1 MQVAAYARV
10 SSRRQAQ
17 AQTIEQQLD
26 RLRTHAAACGWEL
39 VQEHVFRDDGYSGAS
54 LGRPGLDRLCD
65 AAAGARLDRVLIT
78 APDRLA
84 RNSVHQVLLVEEL
97 QGHGVM
103 VEFLDRPMS
112 QDPHDQL
119 LLQIRGAVAEYERT
133 LITERMRRGRLRKLR
148 AGILLPWTRPPYGYR
163 VDPERPRDPA
173 GVRLDEA
180 EASVVREL
188 FAWFADEGTLVCE
201 LARRLHRPGIASP
214 FGLES
219 WHFSTVRNVLNNPV
233 YFGQVFGNR
242 LRTRPVQRRRSA
254 LRPAGRAGDS
264 RRVVDPA
271 EWIAVATVPAIVTR
285 EQFERARERLAYS
298 QRMAPRNNRV
308 HEYLL
313 RGLVSCGHCRQA
325 CAGRHVWR
333 GYDYYVCRTRTR
345 PSPQSPGERCPTR
358 CIPGRPLEELVWRD
372 LCEVLTAP
380 EMIVHAMGR
389 ARGGHWLP
397 QEMQARRTNLR
408 RARAGLQQQ
417 VERLTEAYLA
427 GVVPLSEYQR
437 RRREVETRLLALEGQ
452 ERELAHDAGRQAEAA
467 RLAAH
472 AEAFCRRVRQG
483 LDQAD
488 FHRKRELLE
497 LLVDCVVVTG
507 DAVEIRYAIPVGPE
521 GEREPL
527 CRLRTDYQ
535 EPVPSARRRRARPAR
550 AQAPAVAREGARV
563 LRQPAALPRRPGG
576 LRCRPLLGQE
586 AGEAR
591 SRGATDAAAVR

>member
-1 MQVAAYARV
+1 MHVAAYARV

-26 RLRTHAAACGWEL
+26 RLRAHAAARGWDL
-39 VQEHVFRDDGYSGAS
+39 AQEHVFRDDGYSGAS
-54 LGRPGLDRLCD
+54 LRRPGLDRLRD
-65 AAAGARLDRVLIT
+65 AASGARLDRILIT

-84 RNSVHQVLLVEEL
+84 RNYVHQTLLVEEL
-97 QGHGVM
+97 QGHGAA

-133 LITERMRRGRLRKLR
+133 LIAERMRRGRLRKLR

-180 EASVVREL
+180 EAAVVRDL
-188 FAWFADEGTLVCE
+188 FAWFVDEGASVCE
-201 LARRLHRPGIASP
+201 LARRLRRLGIASP
-214 FGLES
+214 RGL
-219 WHFSTVRNVLNNPV
+219 STWCLSAVRGVLTNPV
-233 YFGQVFGNR
+233 YHGQVFGNR
-242 LRTRPVQRRRSA
+242 LRARPVERRRSA
-254 LRPAGRAGDS
+254 LRPAGRVGDS
-264 RRVVDPA
+264 KRVTDPA
-271 EWIAVATVPAIVTR
+271 EWIAVTTVPAIVER
-285 EQFERARERLAYS
+285 ERFERAQERLAYN
-298 QRMAPRNNRV
+298 QRMSARNNRA
-308 HEYLL
+308 HQYLL
-313 RGLVSCGHCRQA
+313 RGLVSCGHCRRA

-345 PSPQSPGERCPTR
+345 PSPQSAGERCPTR

-380 EMIVHAMGR
+380 GMIVHAMGR

-507 DAVEIRYAIPVGPE
+507 DAVEIRYAIPTGPE
-521 GEREPL
+521 GEREPF

-535 EPVPSARRRRARPAR
+535 DRAPCSSGPVRAGRGRRRLLRGPRQHDGGCLVPAAFLVAAAPGRLVDRCSLIFLLLRVRAQRPVP
-550 AQAPAVAREGARV
+550 G
-563 LRQPAALPRRPGG
+563 
-576 LRCRPLLGQE
+576 
-586 AGEAR
+586 
-591 SRGATDAAAVR
+591 